1 MREPACWGQE
11 GVWNTFRTGQITS
24 SLEGSAGAAATA
36 LPLLPKIPGDR
47 TNVKR
52 GANVAARTA
61 DAFQAVTVAGVKGI
75 HNMADNNPQVS
86 ATTPEPDKNKPIP
99 AVTQP
104 LEQPAKTEPQSTPET
119 KV

>member
-52 GANVAARTA
+52 GANAAARTA
-61 DAFQAVTVAGVKGI
+61 DAFQAAGFLDALRGTTVEIGRASCRERV
-75 HNMADNNPQVS
+75 
-86 ATTPEPDKNKPIP
+86 
-99 AVTQP
+99 
-104 LEQPAKTEPQSTPET
+104 
-119 KV
+119 